1 MGLEN
6 IFGKM
11 VGRILV
17 IGKMTLNMV
26 KELSQKTKK
35 NMLENFNLIK
45 NRAMVFTLGMMAPFI
60 KENGNMI

>member
-45 NRAMVFTLGMMAPFI
+45 NRAMVFILGMMAPFI

>member
-1 MGLEN
+1 
-6 IFGKM
+6 M

-45 NRAMVFTLGMMAPFI
+45 NRAMVFILGMMAPFI